1 MCSSDLFEYE
11 VKDFGAFCEVDS
23 DTGEFYFFVMNGKTN
38 WKGEPELEI
47 EPVEDEEL
55 LEQLVVVLQ
64 QIIDEEMNEDDED
77 DEPELEDDEDD
88 SVWDEFIHKKL
99 EE

>member
-1 MCSSDLFEYE
+1 
-11 VKDFGAFCEVDS
+11 
-23 DTGEFYFFVMNGKTN
+23 
-38 WKGEPELEI
+38 
-47 EPVEDEEL
+47 
-55 LEQLVVVLQ
+55 
-64 QIIDEEMNEDDED
+64 MNEDDED